1 MTMTASKK
9 AASKPS
15 AKPAKP
21 TSTKSTRSTSKAD
34 RTYDAIVVGGGHNG
48 LVNGAYLAKSG
59 LKTLIIERRHLV
71 GGAAITEELRPGFWF
86 TTFSYALSLL
96 RPDIIQD
103 LELTKHGFMPLL
115 MSTTFAPDGEGD
127 YLLFTQDHAQ
137 NQKEIARHSKH
148 DADAYDQYSHDMEMV
163 CQAIKPLLDMVPPD
177 IFSDDPEELIAL
189 ASLGSRFKKL
199 DKRVL
204 HNAVRL
210 LTGSAADF
218 LDDYFES
225 DLLKGYL
232 ASSSIIGTKVGPR
245 SQGSGLVLLYHSIGE
260 HDGEFGSWAF
270 HKKGNGGFTQ
280 VLKRA
285 AESFG
290 AEIILESPVDSVIT
304 KDGKATG
311 VALADGTEYYADTVV
326 SALDPRRTFLEL
338 VNPRELPDDLVE
350 NIQRFRFQGT
360 SSKVNFALDGLPK
373 YPALGDRG
381 DQFRGFTNIGPSM
394 DYLER
399 AFDDAK
405 YGWYSQNPYID
416 MAIQSTIDA
425 DMAPPGKHVM
435 SCFIQYTPY
444 HLRESDWDTEKEN
457 LGRHGPANAGEVL
470 PGLRRS
476 RDPARGGHAA
486 PHRADGRA
494 QRGQHLRRRV
504 LRPADVLLPP
514 GAGLVAVPDPDRR
527 LLPVRLGHASGRLR
541 HGRAGQARRRPDP
554 QGPGQGKGPR
564 LGPGAR
570 RARPCHHRGS
580 SGSSSSTTSLR
591 TWLLEQLSD
600 EDLAFALPGNP
611 PLGDLL
617 RRDRRYRAGLHRR
630 VPDAPARRGSRPT
643 GIRDS
648 GAASPGCRPGT
659 PSWTPTC
666 WRRSRPSPTTSSR
679 LGSWSAAT
687 ASRCRSAGTSTRT
700 ARRCSSSAAT
710 PTCTCGRWASTA
722 ASTGRTGSARA
733 GAPSVPASHPG
744 TWKTAG
750 SPQGDPPS

>member
-1 MTMTASKK
+1 MTMTASKPK
-9 AASKPS
+9 AAKPA

-21 TSTKSTRSTSKAD
+21 ASTKSTKTTSRAD
-34 RTYDAIVVGGGHNG
+34 RTYDAIVIGGGHNG

-115 MSTTFAPDGEGD
+115 MASTFAPDGEGD
-127 YLLFTQDHAQ
+127 YLLMGQDHGQ
-137 NQKEIARHSKH
+137 NQQEIKRHSKH

-163 CQAIKPLLDMVPPD
+163 CQALKPLWTWSRRTSSATTRRSSSSSPR
-177 IFSDDPEELIAL
+177 S
-189 ASLGSRFKKL
+189 GSRFKKL

-290 AEIILESPVDSVIT
+290 AEIILESPVDAVIT
-304 KDGKATG
+304 KDGRATG
-311 VALADGTEYYADTVV
+311 VALSDGTEYYADTVV

-360 SSKVNFALDGLPK
+360 SSKVNFALDGLPS
-373 YPALGDRG
+373 YPGLEGRS

-399 AFDDAK
+399 AYDDAK

-425 DMAPPGKHVM
+425 DMAPPGKHVL

-457 LGRHGPANAGEVL
+457 LGDTVQATLEKFFPGFGDLVLQREVVTPLHIERTVGLSEGNIFAGEFF
-470 PGLRRS
+470 
-476 RDPARGGHAA
+476 A
-486 PHRADGRA
+486 P
-494 QRGQHLRRRV
+494 QMFFF
-504 LRPADVLLPP
+504 RPAP
-514 GAGLVAVPDPDRR
+514 GWSQYRTPIDGYYQC
-527 LLPVRLGHASGRLR
+527 GSGTHPGGCVMGAPGKLA
-541 HGRAGQARRRPDP
+541 AGQILKDRA
-554 QGPGQGKGPR
+554 KA
-564 LGPGAR
+564 GAR
-570 RARPCHHRGS
+570 AK
-580 SGSSSSTTSLR
+580 
-591 TWLLEQLSD
+591 
-600 EDLAFALPGNP
+600 A
-611 PLGDLL
+611 
-617 RRDRRYRAGLHRR
+617 
-630 VPDAPARRGSRPT
+630 
-643 GIRDS
+643 
-648 GAASPGCRPGT
+648 
-659 PSWTPTC
+659 
-666 WRRSRPSPTTSSR
+666 
-679 LGSWSAAT
+679 
-687 ASRCRSAGTSTRT
+687 
-700 ARRCSSSAAT
+700 
-710 PTCTCGRWASTA
+710 
-722 ASTGRTGSARA
+722 
-733 GAPSVPASHPG
+733 
-744 TWKTAG
+744 
-750 SPQGDPPS
+750 